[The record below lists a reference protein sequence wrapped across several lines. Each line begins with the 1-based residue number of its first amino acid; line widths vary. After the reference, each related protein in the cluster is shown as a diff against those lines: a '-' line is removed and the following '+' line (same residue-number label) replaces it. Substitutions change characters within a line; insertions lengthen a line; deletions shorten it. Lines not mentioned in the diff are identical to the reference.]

1 MFFPIKGN
9 TIRLYTKLMP
19 FQIKKLI
26 DLKKFFHEIHEN
38 FNIFSFR
45 YNRILLYNDV
55 LTEYFKWHRH

>member
-26 DLKKFFHEIHEN
+26 DFQKFFHEN
-38 FNIFSFR
+38 FNIFSFK
-45 YNRILLYNDV
+45 YNHTLLYNDV
-55 LTEYFKWHRH
+55 LTENFKWHRH